1 MEMIAKMGSSPYQDA
16 FRAFSLVGTE
26 DYIAPETL
34 NDTEATYSQDLW
46 SLGVIL
52 YQMLSGSTPFKG
64 KNPEATYQNIKEAN
78 PDEI

>member
-1 MEMIAKMGSSPYQDA
+1 MEMIAKMGSSPNQDS

-34 NDTEATYSQDLW
+34 NDIEATYSQDLW

-52 YQMLSGSTPFKG
+52 Y
-64 KNPEATYQNIKEAN
+64 
-78 PDEI
+78 